1 MVVRMPKILTTP
13 QSAVAYASLL
23 NLGLAIDCMC

>member
-1 MVVRMPKILTTP
+1 MAVRMPKILTTL

-23 NLGLAIDCMC
+23 NLGLGIDCMC